1 MAIIHGQAS
10 FAGLGIRSLRE
21 VVMHLA
27 GTLLPIF
34 AIILAGWLA
43 GATGYL
49 PRELAAPL
57 MRFAYYVAM
66 PALVFLT
73 IADETLHSLIDWRFV
88 AAFGGGSMLCFA
100 AVMLFERIVRG
111 ISVRNSA
118 MLAAAVSMTNTG
130 FVALPILKALFGQP
144 GVLAA
149 AIATVFVGA
158 ILFPLLVVILEIDRR
173 DVSRAGRGV
182 GGASLIRQIATNP
195 VILATLCAVAWSIVG
210 AKLPGPIV
218 SLLTILGEALT
229 PCALF
234 SIGLD
239 LTLHELRQR
248 LPLYALLTVLKLA
261 IVPLVVYALC
271 LATQLDRTATVA
283 AVVCAAVPT
292 AKSAYVL
299 AVEYDVEKSVVSG
312 VISMTTLFSVVTLL
326 GWLHIL

>member
-1 MAIIHGQAS
+1 
-10 FAGLGIRSLRE
+10 
-21 VVMHLA
+21 MHLA
-27 GTLLPIF
+27 GTILPIF
-34 AIILAGWLA
+34 AIILAGWVA
-43 GATGYL
+43 GVSGYM
-49 PRELAAPL
+49 PRDLAAPL
-57 MRFAYYVAM
+57 MRFSYYVAM

-73 IADETLHSLIDWRFV
+73 IADETLHSLLDWRFV

-100 AVMLFERIVRG
+100 AVMMFERIVRG
-111 ISVRNSA
+111 VSVRKSA

-130 FVALPILKALFGQP
+130 FVALPILKSLFGQP

-149 AIATVFVGA
+149 AIATIFVGA
-158 ILFPLLVVILEIDRR
+158 IIFPVLVVLLEIDRP
-173 DVSRAGRGV
+173 DASRSLRG
-182 GGASLIRQIATNP
+182 AALIRQIATNP
-195 VILATLCAVAWSIVG
+195 VILATVCGVIWSIVG
-210 AKLPGPIV
+210 VKLPGPVV

-239 LTLHELRQR
+239 LTLSELRQR
-248 LPLYALLTVLKLA
+248 PGLYALLTTLKLA
-261 IVPLVVYALC
+261 VVPLVVYVLC
-271 LATQLDRTATVA
+271 IAAQLDRTATIA

-299 AVEYDVEKSVVSG
+299 AAEYDVEKAVVSG

>member
-1 MAIIHGQAS
+1 
-10 FAGLGIRSLRE
+10 
-21 VVMHLA
+21 MHLA
-27 GTLLPIF
+27 GTILPIF

-43 GATGYL
+43 GVSGYI

-73 IADETLHSLIDWRFV
+73 IADETLHSLLDWRFV
-88 AAFGGGSMLCFA
+88 AAFGGGSMICFA
-100 AVMLFERIVRG
+100 AVMMFERVVQRA
-111 ISVRNSA
+111 SVRKSA

-130 FVALPILKALFGQP
+130 FVALPILKTLFGQP

-149 AIATVFVGA
+149 AIATIFVGA
-158 ILFPLLVVILEIDRR
+158 VIFPVLVVLLESDRP
-173 DVSRAGRGV
+173 DVSRSLH
-182 GGASLIRQIATNP
+182 GAALLRRIATNP
-195 VILATLCAVAWSIVG
+195 VILATVCGVVWSIVG
-210 AKLPGPIV
+210 VTLPGPLV

-234 SIGLD
+234 SIGLE
-239 LTLHELRQR
+239 LTLSELRQR
-248 LPLYALLTVLKLA
+248 LKLYALLTALKLA

-271 LATQLDRTATVA
+271 LAAQLDRTATIA

-299 AVEYDVEKSVVSG
+299 AVEYDVEKAVVSG

-326 GWLHIL
+326 AWLHIV